1 MATKLI
7 ILNKVVISYQ
17 EEDDM
22 LDILEDGH
30 VEGSSDERG
39 NHLIHP
45 FDPNIDAM
53 KKQETIASRQ
63 NYFENVG
70 YATFL
75 LPDVSAMVNLPVW
88 YALLLDIDGVKSDE

>member
-1 MATKLI
+1 
-7 ILNKVVISYQ
+7 
-17 EEDDM
+17 
-22 LDILEDGH
+22 
-30 VEGSSDERG
+30 
-39 NHLIHP
+39 
-45 FDPNIDAM
+45 M

>member
-1 MATKLI
+1 MNIRSFTY
-7 ILNKVVISYQ
+7 LNSKFNYKICSKYSRYFSVFR
-17 EEDDM
+17 
-22 LDILEDGH
+22 GN
-30 VEGSSDERG
+30 RG

-53 KKQETIASRQ
+53 KKHETIASRQ

-75 LPDVSAMVNLPVW
+75 LSDVSAMVNLPVW
-88 YALLLDIDGVKSDE
+88 YALSLDIDGVKLDE